1 MGKEGTHHN
10 ITLNILVSLMCFQVS
25 KDLRNDEFPS
35 SKTYQTADSLVIYYI
50 MHQEN
55 HTC

>member
-1 MGKEGTHHN
+1 MGKEGTHQN